1 MASDV
6 VIFPQ
11 VIPDVAAFPYSI
23 AAGWDRAFSSG
34 ALHSTETASKPRD
47 HAVPPNPL
55 ESRPEAMKL

>member
-11 VIPDVAAFPYSI
+11 VIPDVAAFP
-23 AAGWDRAFSSG
+23 FSSG